1 MRAAMARRSFFL
13 RAGSACL
20 GAASVLGGSG
30 RIGASAPESD
40 GVSTAK
46 KDGPRFYKSV
56 KMGMFQEKISL
67 VEKFRLLKE
76 FGYDGIELNSPGGV
90 DKLEAREASR
100 VVGLPIHGAVNS
112 THWGTRLSDADSAV
126 RQRAVESLTTAIT
139 ETHFVGGSAV
149 LLVPGKVTDPNS
161 ENQEQVWER
170 SIEGIRQVLPL
181 AARLGIHVLI
191 ENVWNG
197 FCYIHDGPADQT
209 ADQLATYIDTIDSP
223 WVGVYF
229 DIGNHQKYG
238 RPAEWI
244 RTLGRRIVKLDV
256 KDWGKEK
263 SFCKI
268 GDGDVDW
275 AAVRAALTEIRFNG
289 WATAEVRGGD
299 RRRMAEISTRMDRAL
314 GL

>member
-1 MRAAMARRSFFL
+1 MRAAMARRTFFL

-20 GAASVLGGSG
+20 GAATVLGLPG
-30 RIGASAPESD
+30 RICASTPTKSQR
-40 GVSTAK
+40 
-46 KDGPRFYKSV
+46 PRIYTSI
-56 KMGMFQEKISL
+56 KMGMFKEKISV

-76 FGYDGIELNSPGGV
+76 LGFDGIELNSPGGI

-112 THWGTRLSDADSAV
+112 THWGTRLSDVVAAV
-126 RQRAVESLTTAIT
+126 RQRAVESLSLAIT

-149 LLVPGKVTDPNS
+149 LLVPGKVTDPDK

-170 SIEGIRQVLPL
+170 SIEGIRKVLPL
-181 AARLGIHVLI
+181 ASRLGIHVLI

-197 FCYIHDGPADQT
+197 FCYIHDGPDDQT
-209 ADQLATYIDTIDSP
+209 ADQLARYIDTINSP

-238 RPAEWI
+238 QPAEWI

-256 KDWGKEK
+256 KDWGKENG
-263 SFCKI
+263 FCKI

-275 AAVRAALTEIRFNG
+275 AAVRTALAEIRFNG
-289 WATAEVRGGD
+289 WATAEVGGGD
-299 RRRMAEISTRMDRAL
+299 RRRVAEIGERMDRAL

>member
-1 MRAAMARRSFFL
+1 MRSSIARRSFLL
-13 RAGSACL
+13 RASSACL
-20 GAASVLGGSG
+20 GTASVLGWP
-30 RIGASAPESD
+30 RLATSAPGSN
-40 GVSTAK
+40 K
-46 KDGPRFYKSV
+46 PRIYTSI
-56 KMGMFQEKISL
+56 KMGMFKEKIPL

-76 FGYDGIELNSPGGV
+76 MGFDGIELNSPGGV
-90 DKLEAREASR
+90 DKLEARDASR
-100 VVGLPIHGAVNS
+100 VVGLPIHGAVDS
-112 THWGTRLSDADSAV
+112 IHWGTRLSDADPAT
-126 RQRAVESLTTAIT
+126 RQRAVDGLTTAIT
-139 ETHFVGGSAV
+139 ETHFVGGNAV
-149 LLVPGKVTDPNS
+149 LLVPGKVTDQDN

-170 SIEGIRQVLPL
+170 SIEGIRKVLPL
-181 AARLGIHVLI
+181 ASRLGVRVLI

-209 ADQLATYIDTIDSP
+209 AEELARYIDAIDSP

-256 KDWGKEK
+256 KDWGKAGG
-263 SFCKI
+263 FCKI

-275 AAVRAALTEIRFNG
+275 TAVREALREIRFTG
-289 WATAEVRGGD
+289 WATAEVGGGD
-299 RRRMAEISTRMDRAL
+299 RHRMAEIRKRMDRVL